1 MSTRPHFGAMTR
13 RAEPAFSDAA
23 LTHCKLLVKL
33 LGGLLLLSA
42 P

>member
-1 MSTRPHFGAMTR
+1 MSDRRDFRAILR
-13 RAEPAFSDAA
+13 RAEPAVRGAA
-23 LTHCKLLVKL
+23 LVHFQV